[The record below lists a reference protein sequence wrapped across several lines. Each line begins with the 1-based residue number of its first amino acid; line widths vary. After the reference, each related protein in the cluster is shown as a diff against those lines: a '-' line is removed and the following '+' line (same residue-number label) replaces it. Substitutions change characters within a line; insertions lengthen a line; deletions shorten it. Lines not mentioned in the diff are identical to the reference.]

1 MAAKTKAN
9 YREVELPE
17 YRNHP
22 LIAALP
28 PIESDEVI
36 YRRFQTTLPINDDD
50 RTAPPHL
57 RQKMCARLN
66 QFLFPLPEY
75 VDIYRSIEN
84 AILEGYLAKNPA
96 TATGQHFLHYVE
108 RDSTST
114 QPVTGTFQP
123 TGQGLSV
130 FGESSSGKTKGVE
143 RILHQF
149 PQIICH
155 NEFQGRPLLLQQ
167 VTWLKIDCPD
177 CASVWS
183 FIAHIID
190 ELDRVLGT
198 DELSQTRFKPGN
210 VAETRVLIER
220 RLRSL
225 WLGILVLDELQNL
238 RIGNRKLRDQL
249 LNVFLHII
257 NRSGVPILFCGNQ
270 ETKNLLQSTLRDA
283 RRAEGSGCNDL
294 GPMHTAIWPEFVRA
308 MWCMQYTNTPTALTD
323 ELANRL
329 YELSRG
335 LPGFAVS
342 IYRKAQELVIGS
354 GEESLSVD
362 ILHEAYLSACTLS
375 ASILEEISIDTDSS
389 GDAASG
395 DRASDAE
402 AAKDVATGDK
412 EQVEPDTIADID
424 RIQHP
429 EFRHTLLN
437 VRNNNYALPLGVDS
451 HLWRSASD
459 DADPYVYLL
468 DKNQVATDLFTSDVL
483 G

>member
-1 MAAKTKAN
+1 MAITTDAH

-17 YRNHP
+17 YRSHP

-28 PIESDEVI
+28 PIESDDVI
-36 YRRFQTTLPINDDD
+36 YRRLRTTLPVSDDE
-50 RTAPPHL
+50 RTALPHL
-57 RQKMCARLN
+57 RHKMCSRLK
-66 QFLFPLPEY
+66 QFMFPLPEY
-75 VDIYRSIEN
+75 VDIYRSIED
-84 AILEGYLAKNPA
+84 AILEGYLPKNPS
-96 TATGQHFLHYVE
+96 TPTGQHYLHYIE

-114 QPVTGTFQP
+114 QPVTGSFQP
-123 TGQGLSV
+123 AGQGLSI
-130 FGESSSGKTKGVE
+130 FGESGAGKTRGVE
-143 RILHQF
+143 RILQQF
-149 PQIICH
+149 PQVICH
-155 NEFQGRPLLLQQ
+155 SEFQGRALPLRQ
-167 VTWLKIDCPD
+167 VSWLKIDCPD

-190 ELDRVLGT
+190 ELDSVLGT

-238 RIGNRKLRDQL
+238 RIGNSKLRDQL

-270 ETKNLLQSTLRDA
+270 ETKDLLQSTLRDA
-283 RRAEGSGCNDL
+283 RRAEGGGCDDL
-294 GPMHTAIWPEFVRA
+294 GSMHTAIWPEFVRA
-308 MWCMQYTNTPTALTD
+308 LWRMQYTNTPTALTD
-323 ELANRL
+323 ELANQL

-362 ILHEAYLSACTLS
+362 ILNEAYLAACPLS
-375 ASILEEISIDTDSS
+375 APILEEISIDTGSPA
-389 GDAASG
+389 DAT
-395 DRASDAE
+395 
-402 AAKDVATGDK
+402 TGDQATDTETAENDAPNDE
-412 EQVEPDTIADID
+412 EQAEPDTIADVD

-429 EFRHTLLN
+429 EFRHKLLN
-437 VRNNNYALPLGVDS
+437 VRNNNYALPLGVDP
-451 HLWRSASD
+451 HVWRSAAD
-459 DADPYVYLL
+459 DPDPYAYLL
-468 DKNQVATDLFTSDVL
+468 EKREIATDLFSSDRI